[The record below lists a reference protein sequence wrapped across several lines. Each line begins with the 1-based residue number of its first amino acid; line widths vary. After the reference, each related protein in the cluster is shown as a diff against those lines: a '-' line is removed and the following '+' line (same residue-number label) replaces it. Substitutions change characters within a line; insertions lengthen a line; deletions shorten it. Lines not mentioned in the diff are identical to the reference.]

1 MRSKFEEGCQHAF
14 KRPVRRTPF
23 GKSGVGNL
31 LILSAYVI
39 AVVKIVKNRIHV
51 VLRDASI

>member
-1 MRSKFEEGCQHAF
+1 MLL
-14 KRPVRRTPF
+14 
-23 GKSGVGNL
+23 SGRFAVLLLAMVIIKKVTL